1 MEDFTPQEIAKALR
15 LLRYAKGWTG
25 RQVERESGVAANTF
39 TAYQAMRRRP
49 SLATVERLL
58 IAMGCTWE
66 SLDLARALLREVG
79 ALGDGDVPRA
89 AE

>member
-25 RQVERESGVAANTF
+25 RQVERESGVAANSF

-49 SLATVERLL
+49 SLATR
-58 IAMGCTWE
+58 
-66 SLDLARALLREVG
+66 RALADRDGLHLGELGPG
-79 ALGDGDVPRA
+79 AGAPARGRGA
-89 AE
+89 SCARF